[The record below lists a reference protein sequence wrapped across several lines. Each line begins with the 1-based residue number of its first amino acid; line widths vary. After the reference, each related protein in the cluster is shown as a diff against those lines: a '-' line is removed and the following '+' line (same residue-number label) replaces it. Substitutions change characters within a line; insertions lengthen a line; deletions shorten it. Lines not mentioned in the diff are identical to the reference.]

1 VVARRPSAGP
11 ARDGLA
17 DGIEAVPLSGCSL
30 DARVAP
36 RRRPGAR
43 IGHHGAFRTPPARTA
58 MLRALVEFFDRH
70 VSPAT
75 PERDDDHAIRLATA
89 ALLVETVRIDA
100 EIRETERAAALA
112 AVRSKFGLPAD
123 EAERLIALADE
134 EARLA
139 TDYFQFTSLINRRF
153 TPEQKLKVIEAMWAV
168 AWADA
173 EISAHERHLMR
184 RIVDLLHVPHA
195 DAVAAQARAR
205 EKAGGG

>member
-1 VVARRPSAGP
+1 
-11 ARDGLA
+11 
-17 DGIEAVPLSGCSL
+17 
-30 DARVAP
+30 
-36 RRRPGAR
+36 
-43 IGHHGAFRTPPARTA
+43 

-75 PERDDDHAIRLATA
+75 PERDDAHAIRLATA

-100 EIRETERAAALA
+100 EVRETERAAALA

-153 TPEQKLKVIEAMWAV
+153 TPEQKLKVIEGMWAV

-184 RIVDLLHVPHA
+184 KIVDLLHVPHA

-205 EKAGGG
+205 ETSGRG